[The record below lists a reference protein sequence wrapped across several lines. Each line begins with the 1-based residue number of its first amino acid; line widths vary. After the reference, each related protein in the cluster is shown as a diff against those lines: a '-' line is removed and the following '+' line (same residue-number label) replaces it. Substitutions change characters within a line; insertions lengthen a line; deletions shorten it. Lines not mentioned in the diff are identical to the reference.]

1 MLRKKFLVIS
11 VFTDGAC
18 LGNPGRGGW
27 AAKIRYPCGRTDI
40 LRGAVEH
47 TTNNRMELTA
57 AVKALE
63 ALQAFQKSSP
73 KSSPKEETIL
83 LHSDSRY
90 LVSGMNAWVAQWQK
104 RGWRT
109 AAKKPVLN
117 KDLWQKLLT
126 LANSLQPQPQFRW
139 VKGHDGIP
147 DNEEVDRQAQ
157 EAAQKIEKN

>member
-1 MLRKKFLVIS
+1 MIN

-27 AAKIRYPCGRTDI
+27 AAKIRYASER
-40 LRGAVEH
+40 VENIGGSAEQ

-63 ALQAFQKSSP
+63 VLQSSQKGDAV
-73 KSSPKEETIL
+73 L
-83 LHSDSRY
+83 LHSDSQY
-90 LVSGMNAWVAQWQK
+90 LVKGMNEWIAQWQR

-126 LANSLQPQPQFRW
+126 LTDSLQPKPQFLW
-139 VKGHDGIP
+139 VKGHDGIQ
-147 DNEEVDRQAQ
+147 DNEEVDQQAQ
-157 EAAQKIEKN
+157 AQAQG

>member
-1 MLRKKFLVIS
+1 MIS

-27 AAKIRYPCGRTDI
+27 AAKIRYPCGRTDNI
-40 LRGAVEH
+40 SGSAEE

-57 AVKALE
+57 AVQALE
-63 ALQAFQKSSP
+63 ALQSSQKG
-73 KSSPKEETIL
+73 ETIL

-90 LVSGMNAWVAQWQK
+90 IVSGMNEWIAQWQR

-117 KDLWQKLLT
+117 KDLWQKLLACADD
-126 LANSLQPQPQFRW
+126 LNPKPQFRW
-139 VKGHDGIP
+139 VKGHDGIQ
-147 DNEEVDRQAQ
+147 DNEEVDRKAQEQAQ
-157 EAAQKIEKN
+157 NAAQTAAQ

>member
-1 MLRKKFLVIS
+1 MIR

-27 AAKIRYPCGRTDI
+27 AAKIRYPCGRTDNI
-40 LRGAVEH
+40 SGATEE

-63 ALQAFQKSSP
+63 TLQSSQKEQ
-73 KSSPKEETIL
+73 KGEAIL
-83 LHSDSRY
+83 LYSDSQY
-90 LVSGMNAWVAQWQK
+90 LVRGMNEWRAQWQQ

-117 KDLWQKLLT
+117 KDLWQKLIA
-126 LANSLQPQPQFRW
+126 LANRFEPQPQFQW
-139 VKGHDGIP
+139 IKGHDGIQ
-147 DNEEVDRQAQ
+147 DNEEVDQKAQEQAQ
-157 EAAQKIEKN
+157 NATQHAHRTSETR